1 MSHGRPDTTRSL
13 VRGGPISVTK
23 QTSTVDYRIPALI
36 SFFHLFTSCLFTFSN
51 LLPFCLSLNR
61 WFEQLIHKATKPR
74 FVRCQKSS
82 VISRDI
88 PLVQLCKAYA
98 PHAWAVKG
106 NLFGVAPT
114 RGVQETAAIECV
126 RLHVVI
132 QRLKKIC
139 SKTLTKII
147 VCAIV
152 KIYLDLFFISLKQPN
167 TLLKRT
173 HWPAGAKWHQCT
185 DQNQLI
191 SFSASN
197 IRHVDVKMS
206 TSHKWGITQS

>member
-1 MSHGRPDTTRSL
+1 MVWATNSQSNKAKVCQVSKELCHQSWHSFGSTLEGICSTCLGSEREFVWGSANARRPGDSGYRVCQITCCNT
-13 VRGGPISVTK
+13 VT
-23 QTSTVDYRIPALI
+23 QE
-36 SFFHLFTSCLFTFSN
+36 N
-51 LLPFCLSLNR
+51 LLENFDKFFL
-61 WFEQLIHKATKPR
+61 
-74 FVRCQKSS
+74 
-82 VISRDI
+82 
-88 PLVQLCKAYA
+88 
-98 PHAWAVKG
+98 
-106 NLFGVAPT
+106 
-114 RGVQETAAIECV
+114 
-126 RLHVVI
+126 
-132 QRLKKIC
+132 
-139 SKTLTKII
+139 
-147 VCAIV
+147 CAIV